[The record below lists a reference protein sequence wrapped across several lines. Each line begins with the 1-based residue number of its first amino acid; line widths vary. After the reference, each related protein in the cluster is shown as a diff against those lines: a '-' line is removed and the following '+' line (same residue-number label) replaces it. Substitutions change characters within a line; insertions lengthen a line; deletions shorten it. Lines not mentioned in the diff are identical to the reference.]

1 MKKLLI
7 ITPHL
12 STGGAPQVT
21 VNKIELLQNDF
32 DIKVIEWD
40 LIAWAF
46 VVQRNRIIRLVG
58 EQNFYSLG
66 ENKLEQLSSILDE
79 FQPDTISM
87 EEFPEMFM
95 STECANY
102 LYSSDRSW
110 RIVET
115 THDSS
120 FNPKSKTLFPDMFV
134 FVSAYNAFKY
144 IHLDVPMRIIEY
156 PVDKKQRI
164 KVDMQKKLGLD
175 PSYKHLITVGLF
187 TPRKNQAY
195 AFELAERLKNYK
207 IKFHFLGNQAGNFES
222 YWQPLMQNKPENCV
236 VWGERDDV
244 TDFLEASDVFFFPS
258 KGDRGNKELNPIAI
272 KEALQYDDLIKLM
285 YNLDVYCNKYD
296 DEPNMVYLTGD
307 ISTDATNMISFLNIN
322 NMNEEVIV
330 VGTYPNLKKR
340 VDLTK
345 QCIESLKPLGRKI
358 ILVSHYPVDQEIQKM
373 VDYYVYDKHN
383 PMTTHSYY
391 TLFYS
396 RYADYDVDVNIN
408 QLHNGNQSLAVLTNM
423 FNGFKHAKEHGF
435 KRLFYVT
442 FDIIIDPRD
451 IPVID
456 ESFNTVS
463 NGKKAYLGIFKS
475 VFEYGVQTNGMTFNI
490 DYFIENFDDVRDVD
504 SYNRICSEIGAQNF
518 LEDYLAKKLDRLDKS
533 EMYIRP
539 MKQISGDETFL
550 EYSGTGVSSHSE
562 YYSILPVVGKENT
575 FMFYFFTYNVDDRV
589 VKGNIG
595 DVFFQ
600 FDIAKTKEY
609 KYEFAYTGKQIDI
622 NFEFYDGD
630 NMYKRET
637 HTINDNTISKY
648 RDTGKFLWKNIKPKI
663 KLVHIQTT
671 LNDERE
677 QASRASLEQV
687 KSHGWEYI
695 LQLNVPYADL
705 PPKYNCIRPDCVSM
719 ELFDEAR
726 IQQYGTALTPA
737 HYGCYQAFKNAILTE
752 FHDCDFLMVCEGD
765 CIIETDVHFF
775 VQKVEECAH
784 LLGPNNIEFMSFGDK
799 DTLEHG
805 WPQSPVIEEVNDV
818 MYITNHVIGL
828 QCIMFPA
835 KIAKELKDTVRTHPW
850 DAADMYFNYIFA
862 GRKMGILHN
871 RITTQADGFSL
882 IDNSHKTFRK

>member
-46 VVQRNRIIRLVG
+46 VVQRNRIIKLVG

-66 ENKLEQLSSILDE
+66 ENKLEQLSSIVE
-79 FQPDTISM
+79 QFQPDTISM

-95 STECANY
+95 NTECANY
-102 LYSSDRSW
+102 IYSSDRSW

-120 FNPKSKTLFPDMFV
+120 FNPRSKTMMPDMFV
-134 FVSAYNAFKY
+134 FVSAYNVFKY

-156 PVDKKQRI
+156 PVDKKQRS
-164 KVDMQKKLGLD
+164 KMDMQKKLGLD

-244 TDFLEASDVFFFPS
+244 TDFLEAADVFFFPS

-307 ISTDATNMISFLNIN
+307 LSSDATNLVEKLNLDKV
-322 NMNEEVIV
+322 EEECIIL
-330 VGTYPNLKKR
+330 GTYPNIKDR
-340 VDLTK
+340 IQWTK
-345 QCIESLKPLGRKI
+345 DTILSLKPLGRKI
-358 ILVSHYPVDQEIQKM
+358 ILVSHYPVDVDIQRM
-373 VDYYVYDKHN
+373 VDYYIYDAHN
-383 PMTTHSYY
+383 PLTHHSYY
-391 TLFYS
+391 TRFYNDHP
-396 RYADYDVDVNIN
+396 DYFAEININ
-408 QLHNGNQSLAVLTNM
+408 GLKDSNQSLTVLTNM
-423 FNGFKHAKEHGF
+423 FNGAKAAKELGF
-435 KRLFYVT
+435 NRFFYTTYDVVL
-442 FDIIIDPRD
+442 DDDD
-451 IPVID
+451 IPAVND
-456 ESFNTVS
+456 AFKTD
-463 NGKKAYLGIFKS
+463 KKLYAATLPTPQGLGI
-475 VFEYGVQTNGMTFNI
+475 QTNGILFNT
-490 DYFIENFDDVRDVD
+490 DFFLKEFDDVRTPEEWNAVCTRRRCEN
-504 SYNRICSEIGAQNF
+504 Y
-518 LEDYLAKKLDRLDKS
+518 LEEYLSKVIFSFNPNDIQLVTNDKS
-533 EMYIRP
+533 TIL
-539 MKQISGDETFL
+539 INSGL
-550 EYSGTGVSSHSE
+550 GVASNSE
-562 YYSILPVVGKENT
+562 YYSILPVVGKPNMY
-575 FMFYFFTYNVDDRV
+575 MFYFFTYNRDYRNIYVSIADYMWKRIIPAKKHELAYQFEF
-589 VKGNIG
+589 KGEPI
-595 DVFFQ
+595 DVRM
-600 FDIAKTKEY
+600 
-609 KYEFAYTGKQIDI
+609 
-622 NFEFYDGD
+622 EFYDGD
-630 NMYKRET
+630 NNYKVEELRLT
-637 HTINDNTISKY
+637 KDNLHLY
-648 RDTGKFLWKNIKPKI
+648 ENTGKFEWKKKDRPRI

-687 KSHGWEYI
+687 KDHGWEYI

-705 PPKYNCIRPDCVSM
+705 PPKSNCIRPDCVSM

-765 CIIETDVHFF
+765 CIIETDIHFF
-775 VQKVEECAH
+775 VRKVEECAH
-784 LLGPNNIEFMSFGDK
+784 LLGPNNINFMSFGDK

-818 MYITNHVIGL
+818 MYITNHIIGL

-835 KIAKELKDTVRTHPW
+835 KIAKGLKDTVRMHHW
-850 DAADMYFNYIFA
+850 DAADMYFNLIFA
-862 GRKMGILHN
+862 GHKMGILHN

-882 IDNSHKTFRK
+882 IDNSHKTFRKW